1 MVDLQEYH
9 TLLERIEVL
18 LQNPDNIENQQ
29 AKGHIELNVLSDLVA
44 DYEEQN
50 FPVKNPLLADV
61 IKLRMAAL
69 GINQKELSALLG
81 VSTSRVSEYLTG
93 KSEPTLKIARRI
105 SQTLQIEP
113 AIVLGAVSY
122 THLTLPTN

>member
-1 MVDLQEYH
+1 MIQTEQQYH
-9 TLLERIEVL
+9 TLLERIEEL
-18 LQNPDNIENQQ
+18 LQNPDNIENQH

-44 DYEEQN
+44 DYEEQY

-113 AIVLGAVSY
+113 AIVLGV
-122 THLTLPTN
+122 

>member
-61 IKLRMAAL
+61 LKLRMAAR
-69 GINQKELSALLG
+69 GINQK
-81 VSTSRVSEYLTG
+81 
-93 KSEPTLKIARRI
+93 
-105 SQTLQIEP
+105 QHP
-113 AIVLGAVSY
+113 AI
-122 THLTLPTN
+122 